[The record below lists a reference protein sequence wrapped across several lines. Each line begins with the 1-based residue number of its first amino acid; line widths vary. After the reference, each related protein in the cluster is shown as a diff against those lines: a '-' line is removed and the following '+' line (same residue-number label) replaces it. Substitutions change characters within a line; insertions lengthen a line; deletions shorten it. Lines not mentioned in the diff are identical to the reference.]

1 MEQLVELLRKQLE
14 ASQKRADEWAAAEAK
29 LKATR
34 VAEEAKR
41 EEKWAAAEA
50 EWHAADFKRAEDRK
64 AEDAALRAEYAA
76 TTQTLVARIKALP
89 AQQLDEGTA
98 TPLNI
103 GLAQEHIM
111 QSLSLCI
118 AAFKFDPDND
128 VVEAIEHQTKK
139 PQLKPGR
146 GDASDSLPMEVYRS
160 KPPGACWNCG
170 EEGHFKAYCTF
181 KNNKCCE
188 CGVVG
193 HKDGRCVNKR
203 EFRPLVGQIVI
214 QGIITMQNVERN
226 YADVVIHGVEVKLL
240 AVSGSDLTMITHE
253 DWKKMGQ
260 PTLTRCRDAS
270 AVNGSSIRLYGYFDT
285 KFCCTLASRNGSGMC
300 YISDDIRVMGRGW
313 LNQVIPEY
321 LQALKIICATAKR
334 RHESEDNATSTI
346 AERQGEQHVKTSKSR
361 NAKHRRKGAA
371 AKILQK
377 EPRQGL
383 LGTAMQSQPPLRRSA
398 RIRQKLR
405 KLDLDPHKASY
416 HS

>member
-1 MEQLVELLRKQLE
+1 MERLAELLRKHLE
-14 ASQKRADEWAAAEAK
+14 STEKRADKRAAAEAK
-29 LKATR
+29 REAKWTA
-34 VAEEAKR
+34 AEAKR
-41 EEKWAAAEA
+41 
-50 EWHAADFKRAEDRK
+50 HAADLKQE
-64 AEDAALRAEYAA
+64 EECAA
-76 TTQTLVARIKALP
+76 TAQALLARIKALP

-128 VVEAIEHQTKK
+128 VVKAIEHQTKK

-146 GDASDSLPMEVYRS
+146 GEVSGSTLVEVSGS

-170 EEGHFKAYCTF
+170 EEGHFKANCTF

-214 QGIITMQNVERN
+214 QGIGTMQNVERN

-240 AVSGSDLTMITHE
+240 ADSGSDLTMITHE

-260 PTLTRCRDAS
+260 PTLTPCSNAM
-270 AVNGSSIRLYGYFDT
+270 AVNGTSLRLYGYFDT
-285 KFCCTLASRNGSGMC
+285 KFCCTLASRTGSGMC

-361 NAKHRRKGAA
+361 NVKHRRKGAA

-383 LGTAMQSQPPLRRSA
+383 RGTATQSQPLFRRST

-405 KLDLDPHKASY
+405 KLDLDPHKTSY